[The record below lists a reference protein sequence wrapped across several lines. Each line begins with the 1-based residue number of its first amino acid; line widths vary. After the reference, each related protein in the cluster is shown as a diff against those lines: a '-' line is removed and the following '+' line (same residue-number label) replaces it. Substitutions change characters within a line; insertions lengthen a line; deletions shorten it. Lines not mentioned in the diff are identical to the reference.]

1 MPNRI
6 TSVHWLKATVKF
18 LWGKKDVGIALLALI
33 CIILYLLLCLGA
45 QQPTEGAERV
55 LWGAMLIGGAPLL
68 IELLIGV
75 VRGQFGS
82 DLLAGMSI
90 ATAAALNEPLAGTL
104 VVLMLSGGAALESFA
119 VKKAN
124 SVLEAL
130 AKRMPS
136 VAHRKVDN
144 SLVNIA
150 IDKIAIGDLLVVL
163 PHECCPVDGVV
174 VQGHGSMDEAY
185 LTGEP
190 FQISKSVGSAV
201 LSGALN
207 GNSALTV
214 QAVRLAQDSRYARI
228 MQVMQQSQ
236 QQRPQ
241 LRRLGDQL
249 GMAYTPLAIAVAAAA
264 WIYSGEALRFL
275 AVLVIATPCPLLI
288 AIPVAIIGSISLSA
302 KRGIIIRDP
311 VVLERIGT
319 CKTMIFDKTGTLTY
333 GKPSLVEQIVAPS
346 LSSNEVLSLV
356 ASLEQYSKHPLAT
369 AVIQR
374 ARANGAV
381 LIGAESVQERPGQG
395 MSGKVGD
402 RLVRV
407 TSTKQLLAQQ
417 PDLLPLLPPAS
428 TGLEC
433 VVVIDH
439 EYAATYRFR
448 DEPREESAS
457 FIGHLSPK
465 HGFEKL
471 LLVSGD
477 RHSEVAY
484 LASQVGITQVYAGK
498 SPEEKLQIVRE
509 HTAHGGTVY
518 VGDGI
523 NDAPAML
530 AATVGLAMGQNS
542 EVTAQAA
549 GAVIMNN
556 RLGMVDELLH
566 IATRMRRIA
575 LQSAVGGMVL
585 SLIGMFFAALG
596 YLPPV
601 AGALCQELIDVLAV
615 LNALRAAWPPLL
627 LSDYPEST

>member
-1 MPNRI
+1 
-6 TSVHWLKATVKF
+6 
-18 LWGKKDVGIALLALI
+18 
-33 CIILYLLLCLGA
+33 
-45 QQPTEGAERV
+45 
-55 LWGAMLIGGAPLL
+55 
-68 IELLIGV
+68 
-75 VRGQFGS
+75 
-82 DLLAGMSI
+82 
-90 ATAAALNEPLAGTL
+90 
-104 VVLMLSGGAALESFA
+104 
-119 VKKAN
+119 
-124 SVLEAL
+124 
-130 AKRMPS
+130 
-136 VAHRKVDN
+136 
-144 SLVNIA
+144 
-150 IDKIAIGDLLVVL
+150 
-163 PHECCPVDGVV
+163 
-174 VQGHGSMDEAY
+174 
-185 LTGEP
+185 
-190 FQISKSVGSAV
+190 
-201 LSGALN
+201 
-207 GNSALTV
+207 
-214 QAVRLAQDSRYARI
+214 
-228 MQVMQQSQ
+228 
-236 QQRPQ
+236 
-241 LRRLGDQL
+241 
-249 GMAYTPLAIAVAAAA
+249 
-264 WIYSGEALRFL
+264 
-275 AVLVIATPCPLLI
+275 
-288 AIPVAIIGSISLSA
+288 
-302 KRGIIIRDP
+302 
-311 VVLERIGT
+311 
-319 CKTMIFDKTGTLTY
+319 
-333 GKPSLVEQIVAPS
+333 
-346 LSSNEVLSLV
+346 
-356 ASLEQYSKHPLAT
+356 
-369 AVIQR
+369 
-374 ARANGAV
+374 
-381 LIGAESVQERPGQG
+381 

-402 RLVRV
+402 RQVRV

-428 TGLEC
+428 SGLEC
-433 VVVIDH
+433 VVVIDQA
-439 EYAATYRFR
+439 YAATYRFR

-509 HTAHGGTVY
+509 YTARGGTVY